1 MTGPVSASDTPN
13 NTPSHSGLDLLLETK
28 MIIRE
33 KQLKMRVRTKQ
44 KYGRLIDAN
53 ISYKNPSDRLT
64 DNTVSQHIQYFLTLS
79 IFSFMENSYHSTLSS
94 VFCTSTKLQNQN
106 TNFKK
111 LWKNSQLGNLN
122 FSKLTISKILS
133 FIFIFICQKNIIRH
147 QV

>member
-1 MTGPVSASDTPN
+1 
-13 NTPSHSGLDLLLETK
+13 

-79 IFSFMENSYHSTLSS
+79 IFSFMENIQHSLSYFL
-94 VFCTSTKLQNQN
+94 LQPNY
-106 TNFKK
+106 
-111 LWKNSQLGNLN
+111 
-122 FSKLTISKILS
+122 KIKIQILRS
-133 FIFIFICQKNIIRH
+133 CEKTHN
-147 QV
+147 